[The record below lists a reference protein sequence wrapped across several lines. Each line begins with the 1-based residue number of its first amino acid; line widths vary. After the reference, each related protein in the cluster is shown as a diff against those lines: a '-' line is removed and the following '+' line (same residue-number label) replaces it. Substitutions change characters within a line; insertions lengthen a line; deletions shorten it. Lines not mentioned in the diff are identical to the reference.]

1 VLDKKSLKH
10 KGFNFSQ
17 VVVATTKKL
26 VNQEAQVESK
36 HLNLQSDVKPPKGL
50 GSGSF
55 NVELVGE
62 L

>member
-10 KGFNFSQ
+10 KGFNLSQ
-17 VVVATTKKL
+17 VIVATAKKL

-36 HLNLQSDVKPPKGL
+36 YLNLQSDVKTAKGL

-55 NVELVGE
+55 NVELVSE